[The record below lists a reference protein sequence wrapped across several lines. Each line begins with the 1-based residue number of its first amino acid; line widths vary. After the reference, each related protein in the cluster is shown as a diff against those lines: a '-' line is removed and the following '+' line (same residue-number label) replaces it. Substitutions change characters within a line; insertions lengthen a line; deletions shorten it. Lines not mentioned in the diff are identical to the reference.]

1 MSADLRSRADPSNK
15 TAISFLQDDFLQQN
29 GLSTYD
35 RMCPI
40 YKTTGMAKNYVTFY
54 NAALR
59 AVENGLTWSR
69 IKEGGSDIMF
79 RLSQQKFEVSRRI
92 WRSRFVSRWRG

>member
-1 MSADLRSRADPSNK
+1 M
-15 TAISFLQDDFLQQN
+15 QDDFLQQN

-79 RLSQQKFEVSRRI
+79 RLSQQKFEVSRRLQA
-92 WRSRFVSRWRG
+92 VLPPVL

>member
-1 MSADLRSRADPSNK
+1 M
-15 TAISFLQDDFLQQN
+15 QQN

-79 RLSQQKFEVSRRI
+79 RLSQQKFEVSRAL
-92 WRSRFVSRWRG
+92 

>member
-1 MSADLRSRADPSNK
+1 M
-15 TAISFLQDDFLQQN
+15 QQN

-40 YKTTGMAKNYVTFY
+40 YKTTGMARNYVTFY

-59 AVENGLTWSR
+59 AVENGLTWNR
-69 IKEGGSDIMF
+69 IKEGASDVMF
-79 RLSQQKFEVSRRI
+79 RLSQQKFEVS
-92 WRSRFVSRWRG
+92 VMTM

>member
-1 MSADLRSRADPSNK
+1 MWAESRSRADPSNK
-15 TAISFLQDDFLQQN
+15 SAISFSQDDFLQQN

-92 WRSRFVSRWRG
+92 WRSRFVSR

>member
-1 MSADLRSRADPSNK
+1 MHSTPSRSSADLVILP
-15 TAISFLQDDFLQQN
+15 IFQDDFLQQN

-40 YKTTGMAKNYVTFY
+40 YKTTGMARNYVTFY

-59 AVENGLTWSR
+59 AVENGLTWNR
-69 IKEGGSDIMF
+69 IKEGASDVMF
-79 RLSQQKFEVSRRI
+79 RLSQQKFEVSIFRI
-92 WRSRFVSRWRG
+92 

>member
-1 MSADLRSRADPSNK
+1 MWAELRSRADPSNK
-15 TAISFLQDDFLQQN
+15 TAISFPQDDFLQQN

>member
-1 MSADLRSRADPSNK
+1 MWAELRSRADPCNE
-15 TAISFLQDDFLQQN
+15 TAISFPQDDFLQQN
-29 GLSTYD
+29 GMSTYD